1 MSKKA
6 EMEVSMDTA
15 TEWHEIINNRFKAA
29 FIKQYSP
36 TIKESVFNFEKT
48 TRSVNDFSLMPKID
62 QLPKFVYEINLNE
75 KAKDVLQSY
84 VNGTYFLDPIEAYRL
99 TVDLRKKYIHISTR
113 INVMKD

>member
-36 TIKESVFNFEKT
+36 TIRESVFNFEK
-48 TRSVNDFSLMPKID
+48 FLILCSLKIW
-62 QLPKFVYEINLNE
+62 K
-75 KAKDVLQSY
+75 S
-84 VNGTYFLDPIEAYRL
+84 
-99 TVDLRKKYIHISTR
+99 
-113 INVMKD
+113 